1 MFWTVVSTIMIESI
15 ESESLAEING
25 FCLIL
30 HKIKE
35 EIDKIQ
41 SGIFDKTD
49 NPLKNAPHT
58 HVELVSNKWDH
69 KYEREE
75 AAYPSKFLRNIN

>member
-1 MFWTVVSTIMIESI
+1 MIESI

-41 SGIFDKTD
+41 SGVFDKID
-49 NPLKNAPHT
+49 N
-58 HVELVSNKWDH
+58 S
-69 KYEREE
+69 
-75 AAYPSKFLRNIN
+75 LRMRHIHALN